1 MIWRNRPYTTSPL
14 AVTAALLLLICGC
27 GQVMSHFL
35 ARRPSR
41 PGTWTGRLVSVTTRS
56 GDEEY
61 PALALDV
68 ESGPRSLSAKDDA
81 LALPPDRDVVLL
93 CRGQG
98 IIDPEELPLPIGSRV
113 KVRGTLR
120 GGPPLK
126 LVQRL
131 DDSGGI
137 MAGVRMTTQ
146 TRNPSLIIDIGGRAK
161 PEPLRE

>member
-98 IIDPEELPLPIGSRV
+98 IIDPEELRSTDRIANKSARNTA
-113 KVRGTLR
+113 RGLAAQAR
-120 GGPPLK
+120 PAHRRYRRHNE
-126 LVQRL
+126 QRH
-131 DDSGGI
+131 DDF
-137 MAGVRMTTQ
+137 Q
-146 TRNPSLIIDIGGRAK
+146 C
-161 PEPLRE
+161 RESQPFH